1 LKFWAGRPFGPQTLA
16 KMSAE
21 KNNDKIQA
29 ALNANPGAASV
40 AKRRIGGLGRGLN
53 ALIEGSYD
61 KPSEHL
67 IASTP
72 NPVSSVGLIPVGHIE
87 ANPYQPRTHFD
98 QEALA
103 ELADSIKIQ
112 GIIQPVTVRQLGTNS
127 YQLISGERRL
137 QASKLAG
144 LDTIPAYVRKAD
156 DQQML
161 EMALIENIQRE
172 NLNAIEIALS
182 YQRLLSE
189 CQLRQEDLGERVG
202 KNRST
207 VTNYLRLLKLPPSIQ
222 IGLRDSVIGMGHARA
237 LINIEDPQQQVD
249 LYRRIV
255 AEDLS
260 VRRVEELVRNG
271 YARPEGAAAS
281 PAPQATPVVPV
292 AELRRTERQL
302 TDYFGSKVQL
312 RPSPQGRGEIK
323 ISFDSVED
331 MQRIL
336 HILQPA

>member
-1 LKFWAGRPFGPQTLA
+1 
-16 KMSAE
+16 MSAE
-21 KNNDKIQA
+21 KNEDKIQA
-29 ALNANPGAASV
+29 ALAANPGAAAAS
-40 AKRRIGGLGRGLN
+40 KRRIGGLGRGLN

-61 KPSEHL
+61 KPSERVL
-67 IASTP
+67 ATP
-72 NPVSSVGLIPVGHIE
+72 SANPVNVVGLIPVGQIE

-98 QEALA
+98 QDALQELA
-103 ELADSIKIQ
+103 ESIRTQ
-112 GIIQPVTVRQLGTNS
+112 GIIQPVTVRQLGPNQ

-137 QASKLAG
+137 QASKLAE
-144 LDTIPAYVRKAD
+144 LDSIPAYIRKAD

-189 CQLRQEDLGERVG
+189 CNLRQEDLGERVG

-207 VTNYLRLLKLPPSIQ
+207 ITNYLRLLKLPPDIQ
-222 IGLRDSVIGMGHARA
+222 IGLRDAVIGMGHARA
-237 LINIEDPQQQVD
+237 LISMEDPQQQVA

-255 AEDLS
+255 VEDLS
-260 VRRVEELVRNG
+260 VRRVEELVRQ
-271 YARPEGAAAS
+271 GAGQPAAPTAPREL
-281 PAPQATPVVPV
+281 PAPVVPV

-312 RPSPQGRGEIK
+312 KPTAQGRGEIK

>member
-1 LKFWAGRPFGPQTLA
+1 
-16 KMSAE
+16 MSAE
-21 KNNDKIQA
+21 KNNEKIQA
-29 ALNANPGAASV
+29 ALNANPGAAAA

-67 IASTP
+67 IAATP
-72 NPVSSVGLIPVGHIE
+72 NPVSSVGMIPVGHIE

-98 QEALA
+98 QESLA

-237 LINIEDPQQQVD
+237 LISIEDPQQQVD

-271 YARPEGAAAS
+271 AARPTPGSAATQP
-281 PAPQATPVVPV
+281 PAAPVVPV

-302 TDYFGSKVQL
+302 TDHFGSKVQL
-312 RPSPQGRGEIK
+312 RPGAQGRGEIK

>member
-1 LKFWAGRPFGPQTLA
+1 
-16 KMSAE
+16 MSAE
-21 KNNDKIQA
+21 KNNEKIQA
-29 ALNANPGAASV
+29 ALNANPGAAAA

-67 IASTP
+67 IAATP
-72 NPVSSVGLIPVGHIE
+72 NPVSSVGMISVGHIE

-98 QEALA
+98 QESLA

-237 LINIEDPQQQVD
+237 LISIEDPQQQVD

-271 YARPEGAAAS
+271 AARPTPGSAATQP
-281 PAPQATPVVPV
+281 PAPPVVPV

-302 TDYFGSKVQL
+302 TDHFGSKVQL
-312 RPSPQGRGEIK
+312 RPGAQGRGEIK

>member
-1 LKFWAGRPFGPQTLA
+1 
-16 KMSAE
+16 MSVE
-21 KNNDKIQA
+21 KNEEKIQA
-29 ALNANPGAASV
+29 ALSANPGVAGA
-40 AKRRIGGLGRGLN
+40 AKRKIGGLGRGLN
-53 ALIEGSYD
+53 ALIEGSYEKKGD
-61 KPSEHL
+61 REQRL
-67 IASTP
+67 VA
-72 NPVSSVGLIPVGHIE
+72 NPLNSVGQLPVDQIE
-87 ANPYQPRTHFD
+87 ANPYQPRSHFD

-189 CQLRQEDLGERVG
+189 CDLRQEDLGERVG

-249 LYRRIV
+249 LFRRIV

-260 VRRVEELVRNG
+260 VRRVEEIVRG
-271 YARPEGAAAS
+271 GFGRAAGGS
-281 PAPQATPVVPV
+281 PAGTKAQPAPVVPV

-302 TDYFGSKVQL
+302 TDHFGSRVQL
-312 RPSPQGRGEIK
+312 RPGAQGRGEIK